1 MRRGFSLIEL
11 VVSLGIMIILSGGAM
26 VYISNFGAKQKLT
39 AAQKEVV
46 EGLRLARSYAI
57 TSQMPDNG
65 ELEYVGVEVADR
77 VMTARANG
85 VGSSYFSRELSPTGI
100 DISLNKEVWFSVY
113 EGKLLKDAGGVTR
126 AVESDYGAKIVISSS
141 ETGST
146 LTVNIEPTGLINEN

>member
-11 VVSLGIMIILSGGAM
+11 VVSLGIMILLSGGVM
-26 VYISNFGAKQKLT
+26 VYISNFGAKQKLA

-46 EGLRLARSYAI
+46 EGLRLARSYAV
-57 TSQMPDNG
+57 TSQMPDSGDLNYI
-65 ELEYVGVEVADR
+65 EVEVANK

-100 DISLNKEVWFSVY
+100 DVSLNKDLWFSVY
-113 EGKLLKDAGGVTR
+113 EGKLLKDVGGVTR
-126 AVESDYGAKIVISSS
+126 AVESDYGAEIVISSS

-146 LTVNIEPTGLINEN
+146 LAVTIEPTGLIK